1 MAGTA
6 DMYSMSGADDGAHG
20 VLGGPYG
27 DDGTRG
33 APGGPYGTG
42 TPRYLPIADHGL
54 IGDLRSAALV
64 GTDGTIDWYCCPRFD
79 APSVFASILDADRGG
94 RFELAADVPAR
105 TKQFYFPDTNVL
117 ITRFFAD
124 DGVGEIQDFMPVV
137 DESREAG
144 RHRLIRRVV
153 CVRGTLPFRARVAPR
168 FGYGT
173 VPHTVRVESG
183 QAVFSTPALK
193 LALTATVPI
202 EAAGPDV
209 WSLFKLREG
218 ESAVFTLDRIT
229 DEVAP
234 RFCAVTEAER
244 EFKATVRYWRHW
256 LSQSRYR
263 GRWRELVHRAA
274 LTLKLLTYVPTGAI
288 VAAPTTSLPERIGG
302 ERNWDYRYVWI
313 RDAAF
318 CVYALLRL
326 GFTDEAEAFMGFL
339 SEHVQKGVPENIG
352 PDGPLQIMYGI
363 DGRCELPEQEL
374 THLEGYRGS
383 APVRIGN
390 GAVGQLQLDIYGA
403 LIDCLY
409 LYDKWGQPL
418 SSAHWDNIH
427 GLVDWVCEHWD
438 QPDEG
443 VWETRGGRKP
453 FLYSRVMCWVA
464 IERAMRLARHR
475 GLPADVLRWGDARD
489 AIYQRIMSQGWSSRR
504 NAFTQCENSDIL
516 DASLLMM
523 PLGKFI
529 SPTDPKWLATL
540 DALGE
545 DLVSDSLVYRYD
557 PQTSP
562 DGLKGEEGTFSIC
575 SFWYVEALT
584 RAGRLDEARLAF
596 EKMLTYANHLGLYA
610 EEIGHT
616 GEQCGNFPQ
625 AFTHL
630 ALISAAFNLDRRLG

>member
-1 MAGTA
+1 M
-6 DMYSMSGADDGAHG
+6 
-20 VLGGPYG
+20 PYG
-27 DDGTRG
+27 VG
-33 APGGPYGTG
+33 A
-42 TPRYLPIADHGL
+42 PRYLQIADHGL

-64 GTDGTIDWYCCPRFD
+64 GTNGTIDWYCCPRFD

-94 RFELAADVPAR
+94 SFELAADVPTR

-137 DESREAG
+137 DDSREAG

-168 FGYGT
+168 FEYGT
-173 VPHTVRVESG
+173 VPHTVHAEAG
-183 QAVFSTPALK
+183 QAVFASSSLR
-193 LALTATVPI
+193 LALTSTVPI
-202 EAAGPDV
+202 EVAGADV
-209 WSLFKLREG
+209 WSLFKLHEG
-218 ESAVFTLDRIT
+218 ESAVFTIDRIGG
-229 DEVAP
+229 DVAP
-234 RFCAVTEAER
+234 RFCAVAEAER
-244 EFKATVRYWRHW
+244 EFNATVRYWRRW
-256 LSQSRYR
+256 LSRSRYR
-263 GRWRELVHRAA
+263 GRWREMVHRSA
-274 LTLKLLTYVPTGAI
+274 LTLKLLTYAPTGAI
-288 VAAPTTSLPERIGG
+288 IAAPTTSLPEQLGG

-339 SEHVQKGVPENIG
+339 TEHVQLTVPG
-352 PDGPLQIMYGI
+352 PGAGPLQIMYGI
-363 DGRCELPEQEL
+363 DGRRDLPEREL
-374 THLEGYRGS
+374 SHLEGHRGS

-390 GAVGQLQLDIYGA
+390 DAVGQLQLDIYGA
-403 LIDCLY
+403 LVDSLY
-409 LYDKWGQPL
+409 LYDKWGKPI
-418 SSAHWDNIH
+418 SSAHWDSISEV
-427 GLVDWVCEHWD
+427 VDWVCENWD

-443 VWETRGGRKP
+443 VWETRGGRKT
-453 FLYSRVMCWVA
+453 FLYSRLMCWVA

-475 GLPADVLRWGDARD
+475 GLPADLVRWGAARD
-489 AIYQRIMSQGWSSRR
+489 AVYRRIMSHGWSAERHTFVQYEDS
-504 NAFTQCENSDIL
+504 NIL

-523 PLGKFI
+523 PLAKFI

-557 PQTSP
+557 PQASP

-575 SFWYVEALT
+575 SFWYVEALS

-616 GEQCGNFPQ
+616 GEQSGNFPQ

-630 ALISAAFNLDRRLG
+630 ALISAAFNLDRALG